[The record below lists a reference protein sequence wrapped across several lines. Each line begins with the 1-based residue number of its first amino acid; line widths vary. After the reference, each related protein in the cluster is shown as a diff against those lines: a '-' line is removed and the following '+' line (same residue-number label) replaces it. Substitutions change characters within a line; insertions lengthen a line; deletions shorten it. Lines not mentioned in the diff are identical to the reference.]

1 LPWISRRPKANRFS
15 SNQKI
20 AKQVPIWGNSPRENH
35 REVTVKRTIIALSLA
50 AFAMSS
56 FVSAYAAEKMA
67 ECKPAKKGYHLVDGK
82 CVADKKMKK

>member
-1 LPWISRRPKANRFS
+1 
-15 SNQKI
+15 
-20 AKQVPIWGNSPRENH
+20 
-35 REVTVKRTIIALSLA
+35 VKRTILALSLA

-82 CVADKKMKK
+82 CVADKMKK